1 MTVPPGFTALAVG
14 SRRALVRDDLVPTL
28 GAWLLRSPLAPPA
41 GGVPLDAGRGAAFRF
56 PLADGGAAVVRFGRR
71 GGIVGRLVQTSYA
84 GLRPRPW
91 RELAVTL
98 GARARG
104 APVPD
109 VIAACVHGWGLYRS
123 AVVTTELGGVAT
135 AIAALRA
142 ASGPAAR
149 QDIARA
155 AGAAV
160 ARLHAA
166 GVAHAD
172 LNLTNVV
179 VGDGAT
185 TVLDLDRAWLARGAL
200 SALVR
205 RRSLRRLARSARKLD
220 PDGTVVDAAVVRA
233 FRDGYGSGNGRACA
247 S

>member
-1 MTVPPGFTALAVG
+1 MKVPRGYTALAVG
-14 SRRALVRDDLVPTL
+14 SRRALVRDDLVPSL
-28 GAWLLRSPLAPPA
+28 GAWLLRSPLVPPA
-41 GGVPLDAGRGAAFRF
+41 AGAPLDAGRGAAFRF
-56 PLADGGAAVVRFGRR
+56 PLPGGSAAVVRFGRR
-71 GGIVGRLVQTSYA
+71 GGIVGRIVRTWYA

-98 GARARG
+98 GARGRG

-109 VIAACVHGWGLYRS
+109 VIAACVHGWGVYRS
-123 AVVTTELGGVAT
+123 AVVTAELPGVAT
-135 AIAALRA
+135 AIAALHA
-142 ASGPAAR
+142 AVGPAAR
-149 QDIARA
+149 QEIAHA

-179 VGDGAT
+179 VGGGAT
-185 TVLDLDRAWLARGAL
+185 TVVDLDRAWLARRTL
-200 SALVR
+200 PDFVR

-220 PDGTVVDAAVVRA
+220 PGGRLVDGAVVRA
-233 FRDGYGSGNGRACA
+233 FREGYADGSGRPCV